1 MKLKEYSNKIAKG
14 ALIVFI
20 GMIIGKALSYSYV
33 ILLSRLGSSTYGLL
47 SLGFAIISFLV
58 IISLLGLSTSVTRY
72 VAYYI
77 GKRDKKSIKSTI
89 ISSIKIVLPLSV
101 LISFILFLLSKQIS
115 IIIFKNTDL
124 IPILKFFSLSI
135 PLLALTDLFLSFI
148 IGFQKIGY
156 RTIIK
161 DIIETL
167 VKLFLTFIFISLG
180 YGLFGV
186 IAAYIISIVITFI
199 LSFYFLKKIFPI
211 LNKNIKSTSLT
222 KELLKFSL
230 PLLFVGFLNLIIKW
244 TDVLMI
250 GYFIDASQV
259 GIYNVALP
267 TANLLVLT
275 PTALMAIFLP
285 IITNLYGKNKF
296 NQIKKISKTISKWI
310 LFINLPIFFL
320 IALLSKQIITIMFDP
335 GYINASIPLYIL
347 LFGYLIHSFTHVH
360 SSALTMIKKTN
371 INFYI
376 MLISIFINIILNYIL
391 IPKIGI
397 VGGAIATSFSLIFVY
412 ISSAYTNY
420 KINKIQV
427 INFSYIKILLSAI
440 ISTIIISKIIKYF
453 IVNSVLD
460 IILIGLLFVI
470 IYLFLL

>member
-199 LSFYFLKKIFPI
+199 LSFYFLKKIF
-211 LNKNIKSTSLT
+211 
-222 KELLKFSL
+222 F
-230 PLLFVGFLNLIIKW
+230 
-244 TDVLMI
+244 
-250 GYFIDASQV
+250 
-259 GIYNVALP
+259 
-267 TANLLVLT
+267 
-275 PTALMAIFLP
+275 
-285 IITNLYGKNKF
+285 
-296 NQIKKISKTISKWI
+296 KKIY
-310 LFINLPIFFL
+310 
-320 IALLSKQIITIMFDP
+320 
-335 GYINASIPLYIL
+335 GSIPYNC
-347 LFGYLIHSFTHVH
+347 GV
-360 SSALTMIKKTN
+360 
-371 INFYI
+371 
-376 MLISIFINIILNYIL
+376 
-391 IPKIGI
+391 
-397 VGGAIATSFSLIFVY
+397 
-412 ISSAYTNY
+412 
-420 KINKIQV
+420 
-427 INFSYIKILLSAI
+427 
-440 ISTIIISKIIKYF
+440 
-453 IVNSVLD
+453 
-460 IILIGLLFVI
+460 
-470 IYLFLL
+470 